1 MGTLAGMAI
10 GLARAYTR
18 PDQIELLLAFKK
30 LYENR
35 SPQWAWGLRT
45 WTCPPIGTCDPC
57 GPDWR
62 GNWDHM
68 YCRGPAISSI
78 NNGIYDGY
86 VTNIHLCDLHL
97 TGPVPQP
104 LCVFSHLREFD
115 MDGSCMT
122 GPIPDWFPKCFKDL
136 VELDL
141 SFNCLSGGLPRNVH
155 ELEYLE
161 EFKVENNF
169 TLGGPLIPEFSKMKH
184 IYRLRFAYNEFTG
197 GIPEEWVAISEN
209 LNQLTLAANK
219 LEGNLY
225 PVAKTGM
232 VVTSVHMNPGLCG
245 MVPQTIRWAK
255 DYNEHQTNLGKPC
268 PNEDF
273 DALEK
278 STLGQALAVA
288 GPKTN
293 TGKTLTR

>member
-1 MGTLAGMAI
+1 MLLLRAALAVGTLAGMAI

-35 SPQWAWGLRT
+35 SPQWAWVSKPRHRAPGQPSGTAPGRECGRHPLAFAPLCRGSGPGPVSTGRILAPSQGLRT

-115 MDGSCMT
+115 MDGCGMAT
-122 GPIPDWFPKCFKDL
+122 A
-136 VELDL
+136 
-141 SFNCLSGGLPRNVH
+141 H
-155 ELEYLE
+155 
-161 EFKVENNF
+161 
-169 TLGGPLIPEFSKMKH
+169 
-184 IYRLRFAYNEFTG
+184 
-197 GIPEEWVAISEN
+197 VAIC
-209 LNQLTLAANK
+209 
-219 LEGNLY
+219 
-225 PVAKTGM
+225 
-232 VVTSVHMNPGLCG
+232 GLC
-245 MVPQTIRWAK
+245 
-255 DYNEHQTNLGKPC
+255 
-268 PNEDF
+268 
-273 DALEK
+273 
-278 STLGQALAVA
+278 
-288 GPKTN
+288 
-293 TGKTLTR
+293 